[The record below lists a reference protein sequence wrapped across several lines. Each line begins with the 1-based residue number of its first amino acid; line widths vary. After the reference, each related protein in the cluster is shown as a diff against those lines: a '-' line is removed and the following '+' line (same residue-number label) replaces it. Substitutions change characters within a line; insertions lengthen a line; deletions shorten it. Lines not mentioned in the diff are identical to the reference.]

1 MDKTNEQ
8 AVPTGYML
16 NPSGHLV
23 PVEQVREQDKLRDE
37 VARELV
43 AEAIEINKQLAA
55 FKRRAL
61 NDIDDLVAIAG
72 EKYGVRLGGKKGNV
86 TVSTYDGR
94 YRVLRTFS
102 ERLSFTEEL
111 EAAEELINNCITR
124 WSEGANDNIRA
135 LADRAFRTDGKGQI
149 RTGAVLELLRLDI
162 EDDDWLTAMDALR
175 DSIQVD
181 GTAVYVRVY
190 KRVGKSEQYQQ
201 VPLDLASVGSER

>member
-1 MDKTNEQ
+1 MDNVKTPE
-8 AVPTGYML
+8 GYMT
-16 NPSGHLV
+16 NAAGHLV

-43 AEAIEINKQLAA
+43 AEALEINKRLAA
-55 FKRRAL
+55 FKRKAL
-61 NDIDDLVAIAG
+61 NDIDDLVTIAG

-86 TVSTYDGR
+86 TVSTYDGK
-94 YRVLRTFS
+94 YRVLRS
-102 ERLSFTEEL
+102 YAERLSFTEEL
-111 EAAEELINNCITR
+111 EAAKELINNCITR

-135 LADRAFRTDGKGQI
+135 LVDRAFRTDGKGQI

-162 EDDDWLTAMDALR
+162 EDDGWLAAMDALR

-190 KRVGKSEQYQQ
+190 ERIGKSEQYQQ
-201 VPLDLASVGSER
+201 VSLDLASAGGE